1 MKKITK
7 AILMII
13 LIFTCLSTTVKAESV
28 KTEKQVE
35 NQSTQETLKGESTS
49 KLLEI
54 QKHELTTIED
64 YKKEYGSDTYGVTAY
79 ILNKVRIFSWP
90 LAVIGIAFSA
100 IYQYVIGLKKLDVRD
115 KGFNNM
121 IAIIT
126 LFIICQVL
134 PLIFAI
140 VVTST
145 GTGN

>member
-13 LIFTCLSTTVKAESV
+13 LIFTCLSTVVKAESA
-28 KTEKQVE
+28 KTENQVT

-126 LFIICQVL
+126 LFIICQLL

-140 VVTST
+140 VVTTT

>member
-13 LIFTCLSTTVKAESV
+13 LMFTCLSTVVKAESV
-28 KTEKQVE
+28 KTENQVT

-126 LFIICQVL
+126 LFIICQLL

-140 VVTST
+140 VVTTT